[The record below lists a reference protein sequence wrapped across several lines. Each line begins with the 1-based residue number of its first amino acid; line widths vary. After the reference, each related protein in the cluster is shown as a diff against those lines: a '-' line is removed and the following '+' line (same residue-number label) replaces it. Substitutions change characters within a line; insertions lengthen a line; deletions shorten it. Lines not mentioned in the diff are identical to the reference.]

1 MLVEAVCCD
10 FERDGIHVAINNKCV
25 SVVCHYCPTKMNL
38 AIHKIKNN
46 LRQNV
51 QEHIGSVDHRKN
63 SNQLRVTQ
71 FFISTIRTVLED
83 FVDPFLALLA
93 LPWKC

>member
-51 QEHIGSVDHRKN
+51 LFVFSFLCFFFNITMMMLVSQVQRKCK
-63 SNQLRVTQ
+63 
-71 FFISTIRTVLED
+71 FITRDL
-83 FVDPFLALLA
+83 
-93 LPWKC
+93 

>member
-1 MLVEAVCCD
+1 MLVEALCCD

-51 QEHIGSVDHRKN
+51 LFVFFFNITMMMLVSQVHRKCKFQA
-63 SNQLRVTQ
+63 S
-71 FFISTIRTVLED
+71 IYY
-83 FVDPFLALLA
+83 
-93 LPWKC
+93 

>member
-10 FERDGIHVAINNKCV
+10 YERDGIYVAIKNKCA

-51 QEHIGSVDHRKN
+51 QEHVGSVFHVQH
-63 SNQLRVTQ
+63 SSQLRMTQ
-71 FFISTIRTVLED
+71 FFISTSRKTLED
-83 FVDPFLALLA
+83 FLNPI
-93 LPWKC
+93 